1 MKEVKSVDELEKLAN
16 GTDKEKKIAA
26 TYGYQPI
33 LDKLVKDESTDVAK
47 FAKVID
53 ADEDLKLFKN
63 DQENDR
69 AKAKFNTSYDKYRK
83 LWLATI
89 ITVII
94 AAVMEIIAM
103 FTLFGSY
110 KPSIWFWCIG
120 GIIVLAV
127 SLVLGYFSNKAE
139 RQYKNDK
146 HRLSQTS
153 FIFEASKQKFDNLQ
167 DAIEK
172 GTR

>member
-1 MKEVKSVDELEKLAN
+1 MKEVKSIQELEKLAN

-33 LDKLVKDESTDVAK
+33 LDKLVKDESADVAK
-47 FAKVID
+47 FAKIID

-63 DQENDR
+63 DQENDE
-69 AKAKFNTSYDKYRK
+69 AKSKFNASYDKYRK
-83 LWLATI
+83 LWLAAL
-89 ITVII
+89 ITVIV
-94 AAVMEIIAM
+94 ASVMELIAM
-103 FTLFGSY
+103 FMLFGSY

-120 GIIVLAV
+120 GIVVLVA
-127 SLVLGYFSNKAE
+127 SVLLAYFASKAE
-139 RQYKNDK
+139 KQYKNDK

-172 GTR
+172 GTK